1 MTASSDIWELLD
13 NILAISKNN
22 MMEPTRISEI
32 FRTKLDTGV
41 EKNYDAKVYKYVLS
55 YYFNIFR

>member
-41 EKNYDAKVYKYVLS
+41 EKNYDAKVYKYVL
-55 YYFNIFR
+55 